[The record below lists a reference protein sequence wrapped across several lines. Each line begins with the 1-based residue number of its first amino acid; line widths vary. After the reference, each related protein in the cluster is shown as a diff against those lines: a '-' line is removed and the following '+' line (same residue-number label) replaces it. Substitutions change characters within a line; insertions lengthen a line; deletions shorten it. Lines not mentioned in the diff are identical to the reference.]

1 MDSDIA
7 DELLNELFSAFET
20 IDTQSGAI
28 LQFLKDKGMATDEQ
42 LAPYIEQAG
51 NASNVR
57 WRAARIRINSL
68 LSSAANKTEE
78 TLVRKA
84 EEAAQKAI
92 AAERE
97 SEKSTRRRGK
107 DIGEKQPRDQAYES
121 GEQQVANTPETE
133 QLPEPDDKRQT
144 TETSQVRK
152 IEGDRG
158 KRDGEGGDG
167 EKAHSEEQH
176 QNHGER
182 DSGEN
187 DTRKKIA

>member
-7 DELLNELFSAFET
+7 DELLNELFSTFET

-42 LAPYIEQAG
+42 LAPYLEQAG

-68 LSSAANKTEE
+68 LASAAKKTEE
-78 TLVRKA
+78 MLVRKA

>member
-7 DELLNELFSAFET
+7 DELLNELFSTFET

-68 LSSAANKTEE
+68 LASAAKKTEE
-78 TLVRKA
+78 MLVRKA